1 MKKEYKEIQLLIKKY
16 LSLENVNF
24 LTGAGTSFHL
34 GAPVIREVPEG
45 LKEVCK
51 KSIEKYFQP
60 GLNP

>member
-45 LKEVCK
+45 LKEVCT
-51 KSIEKYFQP
+51 KSIWT
-60 GLNP
+60 